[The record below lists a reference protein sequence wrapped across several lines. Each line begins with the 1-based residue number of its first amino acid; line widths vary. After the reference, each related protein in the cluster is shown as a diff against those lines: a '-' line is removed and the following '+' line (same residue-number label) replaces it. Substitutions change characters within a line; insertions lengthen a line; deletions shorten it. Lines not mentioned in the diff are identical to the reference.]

1 MRSFIR
7 LIVLFGLACLT
18 VLLPAV
24 AAQASVPATVTVHVE
39 GAERT
44 LLAPTEVTT
53 TSTPVIKDGNLE
65 HSCAGGSAAGA
76 LQLATGGNWNGEWF
90 GGFGGYSAETI
101 LGETHAFEPSQ
112 PANFFWSYWLDG
124 KSSSVGICEGELS
137 TGESVLFFPECFSE
151 AEPNPCP
158 PPPSPLSV
166 SAPVSAER
174 GASVTVTVSALAN
187 PSGAISPAVG
197 ATVSAG
203 GVSATTDAAGH
214 ATLTLSQAGQIQVQ
228 ATAPDS
234 VRSEA
239 TVCVHNGNDGT
250 CGTTGPTGAV
260 TTPAAIGA
268 PAPYKGPFAIVA
280 TATGLSD
287 GHVYSA
293 KSAPKLL
300 RGTVATHTRIASVSL
315 KLRRSYR
322 GRCSAYNGVKE
333 RFQAARCGAGS
344 FFSVG
349 ATPNFSYLLPGALA
363 PGRYVLD
370 IEATDAAGNRTSLAR
385 GSSRI
390 VFYVR

>member
-18 VLLPAV
+18 VLLPAA
-24 AAQASVPATVTVHVE
+24 AAQASAPATVTVHVE

-53 TSTPVIKDGNLE
+53 TSTAVVKDGNAE

-76 LQLATGGNWNGEWF
+76 LQLATGGSWSGEWF
-90 GGFGGYSAETI
+90 GGFGYSAETI

-166 SAPVSAER
+166 SAPASAER
-174 GASVTVTVSALAN
+174 GSSVTVTVNSLAN
-187 PSGAISPAVG
+187 PAGTISPAVG

-203 GVSATTDAAGH
+203 GASATTDAAGH
-214 ATLTLSQAGQIQVQ
+214 ATLVLTQTGLVQLQV
-228 ATAPDS
+228 TAPNS

-250 CGTTGPTGAV
+250 CGTTSPSGVTNPAATGAPV
-260 TTPAAIGA
+260 
-268 PAPYKGPFAIVA
+268 APYKGPFAIVA
-280 TATGLSD
+280 TATGLAD

-293 KSAPKLL
+293 KTAPKLL

-315 KLRRSYR
+315 ELRRSYR
-322 GRCSAYNGVKE
+322 GRCFAYNGVKE
-333 RFQAARCGAGS
+333 RFQASRCGAGN

-349 ATPNFSYLLPGALA
+349 ATPTFSYLLPGALA

-370 IEATDAAGNRTSLAR
+370 IEATDATGDHTSLAR